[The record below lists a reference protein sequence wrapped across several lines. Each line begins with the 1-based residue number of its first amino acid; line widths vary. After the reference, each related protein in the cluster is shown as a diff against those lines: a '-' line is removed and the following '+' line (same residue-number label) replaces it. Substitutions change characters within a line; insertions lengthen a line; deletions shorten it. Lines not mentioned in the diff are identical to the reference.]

1 MRLIAWTTAAAVCAL
16 TLTGTAA
23 RSADIKVILAGG
35 LGPVVTAVKPAF
47 EKESGHKLDITFVSG
62 PVVKREVEGGR
73 AFDIAIS
80 QPEIIDELIQGGKIV
95 AGSRTDIAR
104 TGIGLSVKAGAP
116 KPDIGSVDA
125 FKNTLL
131 SVKTIAHSKEG
142 ASGAYFMKLLDRLQ
156 LTSAV
161 QPKLIGAPSGA
172 GGLVSPVL
180 KGEAEVVVGTA
191 SAIMEPGIDFVA
203 LIPDDLQN
211 WSVFSSGYS
220 AASTEPQAAKE
231 FVAYLK
237 SAKSL
242 PAIKEKAM
250 QPMTP

>member
-1 MRLIAWTTAAAVCAL
+1 MRLIVWTAAIAVCFL
-16 TLTGTAA
+16 TLPLTGAQ
-23 RSADIKVILAGG
+23 SADIKVILAGG

-62 PVVKREVEGGR
+62 PVVKREVDGGK
-73 AFDIAIS
+73 AFDVAIS

-104 TGIGLSVKAGAP
+104 TGIGLSVKSGAA
-116 KPDIGSVDA
+116 KPDINSVDS
-125 FKNTLL
+125 FKKMLL
-131 SVKTIAHSKEG
+131 SVKSIAHSKEG

-161 QPKLIGAPSGA
+161 QPKLIGAPAGA

-180 KGEAEVVVGTA
+180 KGEAEVVIGTA
-191 SAIMEPGIDFVA
+191 SAIMEQGIDFVA
-203 LIPDDLQN
+203 LIPDELQN

-242 PAIKEKAM
+242 SAIKEKAM